1 MVTSHNVQ
9 PDATGRPL
17 SPSVPFAPAA
27 DITRLAQG
35 WMIRQRAEKIEDDHF
50 RVQVQGKDVSV
61 QDVIECG
68 SCGHGIFILSPDLGR
83 PGYLVNVAQLQAAVV
98 SHIHTHHPEAL

>member
-9 PDATGRPL
+9 IDATGRPL

-35 WMIRQRAEKIEDDHF
+35 WMVRQRAEKTPDDHF
-50 RVQVQGKDVSV
+50 RVEVQGKEVSV

-68 SCGHGIFILSPDLGR
+68 SCYRGIFILSPDLAR
-83 PGYLVNVAQLQAAVV
+83 VGYLFNVAQLQAAVI
-98 SHIHTHHPEAL
+98 SHIHAHHPEAL

>member
-1 MVTSHNVQ
+1 MVTSHNTQ
-9 PDATGRPL
+9 FDSMGRPL

-35 WMIRQRAEKIEDDHF
+35 WMIRQRNEKTPDDHF

-61 QDVIECG
+61 QDVIDCG
-68 SCGHGIFILSPDLGR
+68 SCGRGIFILSPDLDR
-83 PGYLVNVAQLQAAVV
+83 PGYLVNVAQIQAAVV